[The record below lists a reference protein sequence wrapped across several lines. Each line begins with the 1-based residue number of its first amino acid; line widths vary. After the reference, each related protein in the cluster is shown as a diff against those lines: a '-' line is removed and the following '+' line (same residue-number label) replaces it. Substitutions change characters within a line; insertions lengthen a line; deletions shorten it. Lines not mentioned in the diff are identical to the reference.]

1 MNRLS
6 QLAVAGLLLAC
17 GIPASAQQAPPPLV
31 VTLDENG
38 NGTTQAP
45 GGPLNPIKF
54 GLTSDPTVPT
64 GTANVLTYTLPF
76 TAQPGD
82 VTLIETS
89 VTGGQDLSDVLRFIG
104 NNTVLFY
111 SDVSANDPADSLA
124 DIGLPAPNTQL
135 PSVTIH
141 EEGFEGANG
150 ASYSPGPGQP
160 GFSVNPNGSAS
171 YQIISDSPPVPEA
184 STTLSLGLLLAL
196 GLGGLVVARR
206 KAATRD

>member
-17 GIPASAQQAPPPLV
+17 GIPASAQQAPPLT
-31 VTLDENG
+31 TLDENG
-38 NGTTQAP
+38 NGTIQAIS
-45 GGPLNPIKF
+45 GSQATVGS
-54 GLTSDPTVPT
+54 GLMSDPFVPS
-64 GTANVLTYTLPF
+64 GQANVLTYFLPF
-76 TAQPGD
+76 NASPGD
-82 VTLIETS
+82 VRLIEPN
-89 VTGGQDLSDVLRFIG
+89 VTGGQDLSDVLRFVG

-135 PSVTIH
+135 STVTIR
-141 EEGFEGANG
+141 EMGPEGDNG
-150 ASYSPGPGQP
+150 APYSPGPGMP
-160 GFSVNPNGSAS
+160 GFSGSPNGLFMS
-171 YQIISDSPPVPEA
+171 YRIISDSPVPEA

-206 KAATRD
+206 TVSPRA

>member
-17 GIPASAQQAPPPLV
+17 GIPASAQQAPPV

-38 NGTTQAP
+38 NGTIQAP
-45 GGPLNPIKF
+45 DGSQAAVKS
-54 GLTSDPTVPT
+54 GLTSDPFVPS
-64 GTANVLTYTLPF
+64 GQANVLTYFLPF
-76 TAQPGD
+76 NTSPGD
-82 VTLIETS
+82 VRLIEPS
-89 VTGGQDLSDVLRFIG
+89 ATGVQDVSDVLRFTG

-124 DIGLPAPNTQL
+124 DIGLPASNTQL
-135 PSVTIH
+135 QLATIR
-141 EEGFEGANG
+141 EVGPEGDNG
-150 ASYSPGPGQP
+150 AAYSPGPGLP
-160 GFSVNPNGSAS
+160 GFSGNPDGSFMS
-171 YQIISDSPPVPEA
+171 YRIISDSPVPEA